1 MPTIRSRTC
10 PTCDKPIGPKGHA
23 CRKRPAPILPK
34 RPTNFADLVNSARN
48 AARYQQTAMDV

>member
-1 MPTIRSRTC
+1 M
-10 PTCDKPIGPKGHA
+10 
-23 CRKRPAPILPK
+23 PK